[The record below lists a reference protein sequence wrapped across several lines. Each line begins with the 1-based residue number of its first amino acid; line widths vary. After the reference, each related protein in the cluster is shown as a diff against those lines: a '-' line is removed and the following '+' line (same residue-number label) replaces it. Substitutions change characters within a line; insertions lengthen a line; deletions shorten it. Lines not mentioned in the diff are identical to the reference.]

1 MMMDEQPFLGFP
13 DQGLKFLTGLKKN
26 NNKAWFDEHKETYKE
41 ELIAP
46 GQAFV
51 VALGRKLQKISK
63 GVIYDTRLNGSGSI
77 MRIYRDIR
85 FSKDKTPYKDWMG
98 IIWWEGKERKK
109 MENPGYYVHV
119 DPKETFVAA
128 GHYHFPKQFF
138 EAYRLAILD
147 NRRGKEL
154 DSILAKLNRM
164 KGVTVAGEQ
173 TKRVPRGYDADH
185 PRAELLK
192 YKGLYVYTD
201 KILRKELTTP
211 KFVDL
216 CYKWCEK
223 MSPLQDWMV
232 KVAKT
237 AR

>member
-1 MMMDEQPFLGFP
+1 MMLDEQPFLGFP
-13 DQGLKFLTGLKKN
+13 DRGLKFLTGLKKN

-41 ELIAP
+41 ELVAP

-147 NRRGKEL
+147 DRKGKEL
-154 DSILAKLNRM
+154 DSILARM
-164 KGVTVAGEQ
+164 KRLKGVNIGGEQ
-173 TKRVPRGYDADH
+173 TKRVPRGYDAGH

-192 YKGLYVYTD
+192 YRGLYVYTD
-201 KILRKELTTP
+201 AIPRKELTTP

>member
-13 DQGLKFLTGLKKN
+13 DKGLKFLTGLKKN
-26 NNKAWFDEHKETYKE
+26 NNKAWFDERKEIYKQ
-41 ELIAP
+41 ELVEP

-51 VALGRKLQKISK
+51 VAMGRKLQKISK
-63 GVIYDTRLNGSGSI
+63 GVIYDPRLNGSGSI

-85 FSKDKTPYKDWMG
+85 FSKDKTPYKAWMG
-98 IIWWEGKERKK
+98 IFFWEGKEKK

-119 DPKETFVAA
+119 DPKETFVGA
-128 GHYHFPKQFF
+128 GHYHFPRQFF

-147 NRRGKEL
+147 DRKGKEL
-154 DSILAKLNRM
+154 DSILTRM
-164 KGVTVAGEQ
+164 RRLKGVNIGSEQ

-192 YKGLYVYTD
+192 YKGIYVYTD
-201 KILRKELTTP
+201 KIPRKELTTP

-223 MSPLQDWMV
+223 MAPLQDWMV